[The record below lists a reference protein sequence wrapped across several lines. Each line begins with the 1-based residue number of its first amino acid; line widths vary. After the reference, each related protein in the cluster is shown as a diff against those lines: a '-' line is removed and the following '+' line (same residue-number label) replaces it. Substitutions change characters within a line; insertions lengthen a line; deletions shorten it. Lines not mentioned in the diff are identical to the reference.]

1 MKWLR
6 LLGLLLLSFSPALA
20 APGGLHVGSK
30 PFTESY
36 VLGEI
41 LRQVALTA
49 HEGEPTHTKG
59 LGHTGIVVA
68 ALENASIDIY
78 AEYTGTINEEVLK
91 NKGPVDLSSMSRQ
104 LARMGLGIGVPLGF
118 NDTYALAMR
127 ESDAVHLGIRTISD
141 LVKHPDL
148 KLGLDHEFLKR
159 VDGWPGLKKAYSL
172 PFADP
177 QGLDHGLVYDAMA
190 RGQIDVTD
198 IYSTD
203 AKIPRY
209 HLRVLEDDRKFF
221 PAYDAVLFYRL
232 DMPRRLPHTW
242 AVLQS
247 LNGRISAAEMI
258 RMNTAVEVDHLTWDK
273 AAAQFLAHGFKANR
287 PAVRHVQRSRFLSL
301 LTGPDFWTLTIQHLK
316 LVFVSL
322 FLGIVTGVPLG
333 IIAARVRAVAQ
344 AILSIV
350 GIIQTIPSLAL
361 LMFLILAMGRVGPV
375 PAIIALFLYSLLPIV
390 RNTYT
395 GLTDIPSSLRES
407 ASALGLPSGSRLRL
421 VELPLASRSILA
433 GIKTSAVI
441 NVGTATIAAFIGA
454 GGYGERILSGYGLAD
469 NDTMLS
475 GAVPAAVLAL
485 LVQGLFDLL
494 DRWLIPA
501 GLRLKR

>member
-1 MKWLR
+1 MKWLPS
-6 LLGLLLLSFSPALA
+6 LLLLLLPISPVLA
-20 APGGLHVGSK
+20 APGLHVGSK

-36 VLGEI
+36 ILGEI
-41 LRQVALTA
+41 LRQVALTG
-49 HEGEPTHTKG
+49 HEGTPTHTEG

-68 ALENASIDIY
+68 ALRNSKIDVY

-91 NKGPVDLSSMSRQ
+91 DKGPVDLSSMSRQ

-127 ESDAVHLGIRTISD
+127 ESDATHLGIRTISD
-141 LVKHPDL
+141 LVKHPEL

-159 VDGWPGLKKAYSL
+159 VDGWPGLKKAYGL
-172 PFADP
+172 PYADP

-221 PAYDAVLFYRL
+221 PSYDAVLFYRL
-232 DMPRRLPHTW
+232 DMPRRLPRTW

-247 LNGRISAAEMI
+247 LNGRISADEMI
-258 RMNTAVEVDHLTWDK
+258 RMNAAVEVDHLTYEQ
-273 AAAQFLAHGFKANR
+273 AAAQFLSHGFKATR
-287 PAVRHVQRSRFLSL
+287 PVAARVQRSRFLSL
-301 LTGPDFWTLTIQHLK
+301 LVGPDFWRLTGQHLR

-322 FLGIVTGVPLG
+322 LLGILTGVPLG
-333 IIAARVRAVAQ
+333 IIAARNPITAQ
-344 AILSIV
+344 PILSIV

-361 LMFLILAMGRVGPV
+361 LMFLILAMGTVGAV

-395 GLTDIPSSLRES
+395 GLTDIPPSLRES

-421 VELPLASRSILA
+421 VEMPLASRSILA

-454 GGYGERILSGYGLAD
+454 GGYGERILSGYGL
-469 NDTMLS
+469 NDSDTILS

-485 LVQGLFDLL
+485 LVQGLFDVM